1 MTVFTRLPHFLVSVC
16 ALALAACAGDDAT
29 TEPAAPGAD
38 GGILACVGPTATELA
53 AALAL
58 PATVE
63 CPICEGSLPP
73 SVAMEDVNPASCAAG
88 QTYTVGACEGRPTVV
103 ALLAAWCAFCQSQ
116 ALRMEE
122 IRAEFEQQGIEVNL
136 PKTSSAG
143 VELNDEPLVLVIGA
157 DQKMTI
163 AKNRLGMDQLRSKVR
178 AISET
183 KKNKQIYIQADREVT
198 YGFVAEAMAEV
209 RAAGIYNISLITL
222 PKEQ

>member
-1 MTVFTRLPHFLVSVC
+1 M
-16 ALALAACAGDDAT
+16 GI
-29 TEPAAPGAD
+29 
-38 GGILACVGPTATELA
+38 GGINNREKTRATLSEINVTPL
-53 AALAL
+53 
-58 PATVE
+58 V
-63 CPICEGSLPP
+63 
-73 SVAMEDVNPASCAAG
+73 DVML
-88 QTYTVGACEGRPTVV
+88 V
-103 ALLAAWCAFCQSQ
+103 LLIMFMVTTP
-116 ALRMEE
+116 LM
-122 IRAEFEQQGIEVNL
+122 QQGIEVNL